1 MYTVHIILNYRMYDK
16 RNIMKYRI
24 STFSRLHLTMPLA
37 ILLLIF
43 ISSCSTTS
51 ASKNDPLEPINRA
64 IFGFN
69 EVVDDNILQPVAK
82 TYKYITPDPVET
94 GVSNFFSNVGEVSTI
109 ANDVLQLK
117 FDQAGNDLARFSIN
131 TTIGI
136 LGIFDVA
143 SSMGFQK
150 NREDFGQTLGY
161 WGMPQGPY
169 LVIPFFG
176 ASSFRDAPGL
186 YADQQ
191 ISPIEQLHNKE
202 ELALTTLN
210 IVDIRA
216 RLLRATRILDTA
228 AKDKYIFIRESYLQQ
243 REVLVNDG
251 KNTEEFEIDV
261 DGVDY

>member
-1 MYTVHIILNYRMYDK
+1 
-16 RNIMKYRI
+16 MKYQ
-24 STFSRLHLTMPLA
+24 SFSPSKPNMTLPLV
-37 ILLLIF
+37 IFFLIF
-43 ISSCSTTS
+43 ISGCSTMNT
-51 ASKNDPLEPINRA
+51 SKNDPLEPMNRA

-69 EVVDDNILQPVAK
+69 EIVDDNILKPVAK
-82 TYKYITPDPVET
+82 TYKYITPDPIET

-109 ANDVLQLK
+109 TNDVLQLK
-117 FDQAGNDLARFSIN
+117 FSQAAYDLARFSIN

-143 SSMGFQK
+143 SSMGFKK
-150 NREDFGQTLGY
+150 NKEDFGQTLGY
-161 WGMPQGPY
+161 WGLPQGPY

-176 ASSFRDAPGL
+176 PSSIRDAPGL
-186 YADQQ
+186 YADMQ
-191 ISPIEQLHNKE
+191 ISPAEQLHNKE
-202 ELALTTLN
+202 ELAFTTLK

-216 RLLRATRILDTA
+216 RLLRATKILDTA

-243 REVLVNDG
+243 REMLVNDG

>member
-1 MYTVHIILNYRMYDK
+1 MYTVHIILNYEIYDK
-16 RNIMKYRI
+16 RNIMKYQI
-24 STFSRLHLTMPLA
+24 SVFNRLYVTMPLA

-51 ASKNDPLEPINRA
+51 ASKNDPLEPMNRA

-69 EVVDDNILQPVAK
+69 EVVDNNILKPAAN
-82 TYKYITPDPVET
+82 TYKYITPDPIET
-94 GVSNFFSNVGEVSTI
+94 GISNFFSNAGEVSTI

-117 FDQAGNDLARFSIN
+117 FDQAGHDLARFSIN

-136 LGIFDVA
+136 LGVFDVA
-143 SSMGFQK
+143 SSMGFKK

-176 ASSFRDAPGL
+176 ASSFRDAPSL

-191 ISPIEQLHNKE
+191 MSPIEKLHNKE

-251 KNTEEFEIDV
+251 KNTEQFEIDV